1 MKQLTEYFA
10 PTPAELNPVDIIWA
24 AGWITKISD
33 DKFSHANWNSWMK
46 NVHNSNKKPSSSIV
60 YQPIIDSNPND
71 YSTINTALLRC
82 IQLEKPS
89 YVVITFDLLIWSN
102 AVDLILSQ
110 RMPIISRL
118 GGFHL
123 SKSYVATFGVIFAD
137 SGLHDIIKLIYVGE
151 LTADSILNGN
161 SYDKAIRTHFLIDA
175 TILQHVIP
183 GSTFT
188 NNEVSLIKTIISK
201 M

>member
-1 MKQLTEYFA
+1 
-10 PTPAELNPVDIIWA
+10 
-24 AGWITKISD
+24 
-33 DKFSHANWNSWMK
+33 MK
-46 NVHNSNKKPSSSIV
+46 NVRNSNEKSPSSIL

-137 SGLHDIIKLIYVGE
+137 SGLH
-151 LTADSILNGN
+151 GN

>member
-1 MKQLTEYFA
+1 
-10 PTPAELNPVDIIWA
+10 
-24 AGWITKISD
+24 
-33 DKFSHANWNSWMK
+33 MK
-46 NVHNSNKKPSSSIV
+46 NVRNSNEKSPSSIL

-110 RMPIISRL
+110 RMPIISRF

-123 SKSYVATFGVIFAD
+123 SKSYVATSGVIFAD

-161 SYDKAIRTHFLIDA
+161 SYDKTIRTHFLIDA